1 LALAQV
7 LRMSAAVRAA
17 KAFNRGDPK
26 RVAARVFEA
35 RDVAA
40 ADTGVFMAAP
50 TSDP

>member
-1 LALAQV
+1 
-7 LRMSAAVRAA
+7 MSAAVRAA

-26 RVAARVFEA
+26 LVAARVFQA